1 LNLMRIA
8 FTVHKLPPE
17 SLGGTEIY
25 TRTLARVLAEAGH
38 EVAIFAPSQNVTE
51 ATRLRD
57 DDGVTR
63 WLTPL
68 PANRGSENAVAQ
80 YWHTFRDR
88 AIEADFD
95 RFLADTHPDVVHFQH
110 VQGVSARLIEQA
122 AGRPRIATL
131 HDYWYFCAN
140 SQLIRPDGAVC
151 AGPSAGCRNCVDC
164 ATARADLNVLRTLRP
179 ITALPLAYRNGVLA
193 RAAAQLDRLIA
204 PSAFLRQQ
212 YILQGFPA
220 ERILVMENGLD
231 ADRLRTLP
239 APAPAS
245 PAPASPAPA
254 SPAPASSA
262 IAPTATAPSAIAPSA
277 IAPSSDRPL
286 RFGFLGSLAWQKGVH
301 LLVEAFNTLDPAR
314 ATLDIY
320 GSGSAFPD
328 YAAALHSAI
337 RNPAVT
343 IHPPVAFDDVG
354 RVLHTFDVLVV
365 PSVWY
370 ENSPLVIQEA
380 YAAGVPV
387 LASRLGAL
395 EEKVTPGASGWHF
408 APGNSADLARVL
420 HELVANPAQVRT
432 RAATLPQPP
441 TMREQAHELVALYAS
456 LLAAARRA

>member
-1 LNLMRIA
+1 MRIA

-38 EVAIFAPSQNVTE
+38 DVAIFAPAQSVAR
-51 ATRLRD
+51 ATTLRD
-57 DDGVTR
+57 EDGVVR

-68 PANRGSENAVAQ
+68 PANRSSENPAAQ

-95 RFLADTHPDVVHFQH
+95 RFLADVRPDVVHFQH
-110 VQGVSARLIEQA
+110 VQGVSARLIAQA
-122 AGRPRIATL
+122 AGRPRVATL

-164 ATARADLNVLRTLRP
+164 ATARADLNILRTLRP
-179 ITALPLAYRNGVLA
+179 ITALPLAYRNRVLTD
-193 RAAAQLDRLIA
+193 AASQLDRMIA

-212 YILQGFPA
+212 YILQGFAP
-220 ERILVMENGLD
+220 ERIVVMENGLD
-231 ADRLRTLP
+231 TDRLRNLP
-239 APAPAS
+239 TSAKS
-245 PAPASPAPA
+245 PMGN
-254 SPAPASSA
+254 
-262 IAPTATAPSAIAPSA
+262 
-277 IAPSSDRPL
+277 RPL
-286 RFGFLGSLAWQKGVH
+286 RFGFLGTLAWQKGVH
-301 LLVEAFNTLDPAR
+301 LLVEAFNTLDPAQ

-328 YAAALHSAI
+328 YAAAMQSAI
-337 RNPAVT
+337 RNPAVA

-354 RVLHTFDVLVV
+354 AVLHSFDVLIV

-395 EEKVTPGASGWHF
+395 EEKVIPGASGWHF
-408 APGNSADLARVL
+408 APNDAADLARVL
-420 HELVANPAQVRT
+420 QELVAAPARVQAI
-432 RAATLPQPP
+432 AATLPAPP
-441 TMREQAHELVALYAS
+441 TMRDQAQELVALYAS
-456 LLAAARRA
+456 LQ